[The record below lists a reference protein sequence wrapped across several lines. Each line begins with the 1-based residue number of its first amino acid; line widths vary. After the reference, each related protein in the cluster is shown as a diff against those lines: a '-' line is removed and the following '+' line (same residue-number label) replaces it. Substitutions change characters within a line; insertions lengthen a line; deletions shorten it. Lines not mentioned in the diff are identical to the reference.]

1 MKQINKDTISLEWTT
16 DDVKEQLKSRGLES
30 KLTTD
35 DCRYVLK
42 LMLDKHD
49 ETIGV
54 SWDVMDVYIDKVIEY
69 KNIKEQAQAHA

>member
-1 MKQINKDTISLEWTT
+1 MKQINKDTISLEW
-16 DDVKEQLKSRGLES
+16 
-30 KLTTD
+30 TTD

-54 SWDVMDVYIDKVIEY
+54 SWDVMDVYIDKVIED
-69 KNIKEQAQAHA
+69 KNIREQVQAHA

>member
-49 ETIGV
+49 ADIGV
-54 SWDVMDVYIDKVIEY
+54 NWNVMDIYIDGVIEL
-69 KNIKEQAQAHA
+69 KESD

>member
-1 MKQINKDTISLEWTT
+1 MKQIDKDTISLEWTT

-35 DCRYVLK
+35 DCRYILK

-54 SWDVMDVYIDKVIEY
+54 SWDVMDVYINRVIEL
-69 KNIKEQAQAHA
+69 KESKQ

>member
-1 MKQINKDTISLEWTT
+1 MKKIDDDTISLEWTT
-16 DDVKEQLKSRGLES
+16 DDVKMQLKNRKQES

-35 DCRYVLK
+35 ECRYVLK

-49 ETIGV
+49 ATIGV
-54 SWDVMDVYIDKVIEY
+54 SWDVMDVYIDKVIED